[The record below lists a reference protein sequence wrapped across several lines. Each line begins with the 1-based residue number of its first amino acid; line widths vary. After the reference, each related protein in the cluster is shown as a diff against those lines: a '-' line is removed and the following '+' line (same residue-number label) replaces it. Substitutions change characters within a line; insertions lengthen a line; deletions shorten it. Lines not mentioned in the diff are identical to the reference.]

1 MDSPN
6 LNLVIT
12 LGSISLVSWFMS
24 TLCGG
29 GSSLL
34 IMPMVGLLLGTRS
47 IAPITT
53 LGALIGNGDRVI
65 AYRQFIRWEVIFWET
80 PGAFIGSWLGAFILT
95 RLRVDYLGAIVGVLL
110 IFSALYFFYQ
120 KRVGLKTF
128 EMKVWYFLPA
138 GLCYATLSGLI
149 GSMAPVLGPCYLSLV
164 LEKEALLGTQGAARL
179 IINITKLM
187 AYAYFGLLNRQCLF
201 YGLIIGIFALPGN
214 WLGSFVLQRM
224 SEQQFRQVV
233 MVFVF
238 CSGLLLLWQNVW
250 YISI

>member
-1 MDSPN
+1 
-6 LNLVIT
+6 
-12 LGSISLVSWFMS
+12 
-24 TLCGG
+24 
-29 GSSLL
+29 
-34 IMPMVGLLLGTRS
+34 
-47 IAPITT
+47 
-53 LGALIGNGDRVI
+53 
-65 AYRQFIRWEVIFWET
+65 
-80 PGAFIGSWLGAFILT
+80 
-95 RLRVDYLGAIVGVLL
+95 VGVLL

-149 GSMAPVLGPCYLSLV
+149 GSMAPVLSPCYLSLG

-179 IINITKLM
+179 IINITKLT
-187 AYAYFGLLNRQCLF
+187 AYAYFGLLNSQCLF

-214 WLGSFVLQRM
+214 WLGSYVLQRM

-238 CSGLLLLWQNVW
+238 CSGLLMLWQNVW